1 MFPTLGVSHDRKPDT
16 NVIQLSKCQ
25 IIYCRKN
32 EKTREGLID
41 RQNRHY
47 CNSKNMSK
55 FAFADIWFL
64 TIN

>member
-32 EKTREGLID
+32 EEHQVSDDYNIGR
-41 RQNRHY
+41 
-47 CNSKNMSK
+47 
-55 FAFADIWFL
+55 
-64 TIN
+64 